1 MATKKGQFASVVA
14 DFDGTEVTVMKLRNW
29 SYSASVEEIDATAA
43 GNDWMDYVAG
53 FKSWEGDAETIDVDT
68 FYLQHLGEVAT
79 IKFYEAEGDLNYEEG
94 QAFITGIEKSAPYDD
109 LIEQSISFRGTG
121 KLERVPGI

>member
-94 QAFITGIEKSAPYDD
+94 TAFLTGVEKSAAYDD

-121 KLERVPGI
+121 ALTRVPGI